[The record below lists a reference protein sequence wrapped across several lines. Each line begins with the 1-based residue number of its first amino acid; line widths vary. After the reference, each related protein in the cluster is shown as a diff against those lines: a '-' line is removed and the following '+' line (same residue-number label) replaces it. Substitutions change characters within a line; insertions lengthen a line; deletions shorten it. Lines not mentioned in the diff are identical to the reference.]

1 MNTAYSD
8 AKSSLLHGQ
17 SESLSPQC
25 ITHQYDVPSSSSV
38 CSAAHAC
45 DVLIVAGDR
54 TLASVAH
61 TVSTALYRSTACRPL
76 PAWPCLRS
84 CFFRYSLSST
94 FSDLSLSLSLSVN
107 DLASLCVLVYAR
119 RLCSDCAGSIC
130 RGIACCT
137 TCMQTNPQQIESVK
151 FEHLRTSR
159 C

>member
-94 FSDLSLSLSLSVN
+94 FSDLSLSLSLSTTWP
-107 DLASLCVLVYAR
+107 ASACLYMLDVCAQTVLVR
-119 RLCSDCAGSIC
+119 FVVELLVVRLVCK
-130 RGIACCT
+130 
-137 TCMQTNPQQIESVK
+137 QILNRSNQ
-151 FEHLRTSR
+151 
-159 C
+159 